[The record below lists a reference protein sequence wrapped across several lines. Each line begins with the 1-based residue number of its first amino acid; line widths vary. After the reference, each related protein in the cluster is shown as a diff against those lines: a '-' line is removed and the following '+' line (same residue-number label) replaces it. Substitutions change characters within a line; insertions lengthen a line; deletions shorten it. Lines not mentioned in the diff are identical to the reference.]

1 MGIADF
7 FLGQKQQ
14 NIPSLNDLRRE
25 SNRSIPERIT
35 TPGFTVRGG
44 ANDGRPFFDVIEDR
58 PIRQARE
65 SQQGLAAALSK
76 GLQGFGFGA
85 PVEGINVDPE
95 RRDEVEQA
103 TFQRALNLLQPGI
116 DRTRRQGVQGL
127 SDRGLAAGSDA
138 RRLGLEELRDAE
150 QFQLENLAFSAVGAG
165 EQALTSDV
173 NRQVASRQTELQSR
187 QQFLNQI
194 AQLLAPNT
202 GQQPGIQGPTL
213 SGGDILAPSAQSG
226 AADAARNAQQG
237 QLLGAL
243 LQATGQVGGAFAAGG

>member
-25 SNRSIPERIT
+25 TNRSIPERIT

-44 ANDGRPFFDVIEDR
+44 ANDGRPFFDVIEDA

-65 SQQGLAAALSK
+65 SQQGLAGALSSN
-76 GLQGFGFGA
+76 LAGFGFNA
-85 PVEGINVDPE
+85 PVRADQE
-95 RRDEVEQA
+95 RRDEVEEA

-116 DRTRRQGVQGL
+116 DQRRRQGVQQL

-138 RRLGLEELRDAE
+138 RRLGFEQIRDAE

-173 NRQVASRQTELQSR
+173 NRQIASRQQLLS
-187 QQFLNQI
+187 QI

-226 AADAARNAQQG
+226 AALSARNAQQG

-243 LQATGQVGGAFAAGG
+243 LQAVGQVGGAAAGGGA